1 MNKRIFDSANGISFN
16 RKRDGNMKIYF
27 DCFESQEDMMSNFAI
42 NSEQLEGVEILYACY
57 NGGGYDGD
65 AQLIFRKDGKFYE
78 VNGSHCSC
86 YGLEGQ
92 WEPEET
98 SVVALLARPNVADV
112 AKEILRSL

>member
-1 MNKRIFDSANGISFN
+1 MNKYNDLFGCN
-16 RKRDGNMKIYF
+16 
-27 DCFESQEDMMSNFAI
+27 EDIIREFAI
-42 NSEQLEGVEILYACY
+42 TSEQLESVEILYAY
-57 NGGGYDGD
+57 YSYEDYSGD
-65 AQLIFRKDGKFYE
+65 AHVIFRKDGKLYE

-98 SVVALLARPNVADV
+98 SVEALLFRPNVADG